1 MKIDETI
8 EWLYDLKH
16 YIKYDEQAEAMYL
29 AIDALKLKK
38 ELIEEIPTF
47 EHILNAQYEIFNKYD
62 LSGSHTDVELIAW
75 NENGRIMQDIQW
87 LLDRLKE
94 CEIPKAE
101 PPFAA
106 DTNVGDKE

>member
-1 MKIDETI
+1 MPNSLRSRINKLAYQGKLSKED
-8 EWLYDLKH
+8 
-16 YIKYDEQAEAMYL
+16 AER
-29 AIDALKLKK
+29 IRDALKLKK

-101 PPFAA
+101 YG
-106 DTNVGDKE
+106 GDDNRD